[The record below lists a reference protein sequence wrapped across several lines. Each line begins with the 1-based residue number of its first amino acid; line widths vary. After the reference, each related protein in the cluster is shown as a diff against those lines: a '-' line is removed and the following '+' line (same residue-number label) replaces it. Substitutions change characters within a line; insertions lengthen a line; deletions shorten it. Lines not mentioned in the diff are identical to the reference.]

1 MEKNEILK
9 RAQAQ
14 RGADELEAH
23 VKDRSSAVALSVGL
37 IVCIAVAIC
46 KQVTH
51 LPSDD
56 VFMLY
61 WTMCSALRFYQWY
74 RLHRREDVVF
84 GLLCAALAAIHG
96 VRLFGYLF
104 G

>member
-23 VKDRSSAVALSVGL
+23 VKDRSSAVAIAVGF
-37 IVCIAVAIC
+37 IVCIAVVIC
-46 KQVTH
+46 KKMAH

-56 VFMLY
+56 VFMVY
-61 WTMCSALRFYQWY
+61 WTMFSAVNFYQWY
-74 RLHRREDVVF
+74 RLRKRKDLGF
-84 GLLCAALAAIHG
+84 GISSAALAAIHG
-96 VRLFGYLF
+96 VRLFGSLF

>member
-23 VKDRSSAVALSVGL
+23 VKDRSSAVAISVGF
-37 IVCIAVAIC
+37 IVCIAVVIC
-46 KQVTH
+46 KKMAH

-56 VFMLY
+56 VFMVY
-61 WTMCSALRFYQWY
+61 WTMFSAVNFYQWY
-74 RLHRREDVVF
+74 RLRKRKDLGF
-84 GLLCAALAAIHG
+84 GISSAALAAIHG
-96 VRLFGYLF
+96 VRLFGSLF

>member
-14 RGADELEAH
+14 RGADELETH
-23 VKDRSSAVALSVGL
+23 VKDRSSAVAIAVGF
-37 IVCIAVAIC
+37 IVCIAVVIC
-46 KQVTH
+46 KKMAH

-56 VFMLY
+56 VFMVY
-61 WTMCSALRFYQWY
+61 WTMSSTLNFYQWY
-74 RLHRREDVVF
+74 RLRRRGDLYW
-84 GLLCAALAAIHG
+84 GILCAALAAIHG
-96 VRLFGYLF
+96 VRLFGSLF

>member
-9 RAQAQ
+9 KAQAQ

-23 VKDRSSAVALSVGL
+23 VKDRSSAVAISVGF
-37 IVCIAVAIC
+37 IVCIAVVIC
-46 KQVTH
+46 KQVAH

-56 VFMLY
+56 VFMVY
-61 WTMCSALRFYQWY
+61 WTMFSAVNFYQWY
-74 RLHRREDVVF
+74 RLRKRKDLGF
-84 GLLCAALAAIHG
+84 GISGAALAAIHG
-96 VRLFGYLF
+96 VRLFGSLF